1 MTASNPGPASA
12 TNPNSIM
19 ANFVQSGTTTLY
31 TFATLPAAANFAVG
45 FMAETSDQ
53 GMCHVILV
61 SGVLT
66 WAVLGIP
73 QSGGAIQRYIHPLGG
88 AMTNL
93 TAPGQGSLSLQYV
106 DMQWPVTAT
115 RFDAMVAWAAASSAG
130 AETGAV
136 VISAYAGIYSNSG
149 PGTLTMLSSGST
161 QTTYTYASN
170 SAGVT
175 ALISSGI
182 RPISVPMNISMT
194 PGEYIVGFNFSTN
207 SSSIGTATTNLAQT
221 ISMMGWGGNQS
232 ALNYAEFTAASTS
245 NSGLYGAMGI
255 WSSAGTG
262 LPTTIPVTA
271 IGQTGANQSRAQYAF
286 VMRNY

>member
-1 MTASNPGPASA
+1 MANPGPANSA
-12 TNPNSIM
+12 NPNAIGAS
-19 ANFVQSGTTTLY
+19 FVESGTSTLY
-31 TFATLPAAANFAVG
+31 TFATLPAASNFTIG
-45 FMAETSDQ
+45 YLAETSDQ

-61 SGVLT
+61 NGVAT

-93 TAPGQGSLSLQYV
+93 TAPGQGSLSLQYL

-115 RFDAMVAWAAASSAG
+115 RFDAMVAWAAASSAD
-130 AETGAV
+130 AATGAV
-136 VISAYAGIYSNSG
+136 VISAYGGIYSNSG
-149 PGTLTMLSSGST
+149 PGTLTLLSSGST

-170 SAGVT
+170 SAGQT
-175 ALISSGI
+175 QLISSGI
-182 RPISVPMNISMT
+182 RPLSVPMNVSMT
-194 PGEYIVGFNFSTN
+194 PGEYYVGFNFSTN
-207 SSSIGTATTNLAQT
+207 SSSVGTSTTNLAQT

-232 ALNYAEFTAASTS
+232 ALNYAEFTVASTS

-271 IGQTGANQSRAQYAF
+271 IGQTGANQSRAQFAF